1 MHKKISQQRPIFK
14 DRIFNFYK
22 QKTYELYKT
31 ITFYKYCKYKKHN
44 IFNLKKIQD
53 YSSSKMFLSND
64 RFSF

>member
-1 MHKKISQQRPIFK
+1 M
-14 DRIFNFYK
+14 N
-22 QKTYELYKT
+22 YKT
-31 ITFYKYCKYKKHN
+31 ITFYKYSKYKKHN